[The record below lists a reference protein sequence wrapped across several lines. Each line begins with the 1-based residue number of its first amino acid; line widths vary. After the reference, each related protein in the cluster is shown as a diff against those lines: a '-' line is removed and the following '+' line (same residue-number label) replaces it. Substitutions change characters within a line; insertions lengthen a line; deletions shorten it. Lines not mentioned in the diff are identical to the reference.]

1 MPAPFWSRYAL
12 RKNCALASRRL
23 AASLTSCRW
32 RCSRSC
38 RRPAI
43 CGMFEPPMLDVI
55 GRDYVRTTRPK
66 GLSERLTVGKQVVET
81 LRSPQG
87 PRAPRRRL
95 T

>member
-1 MPAPFWSRYAL
+1 MPVAVLALVSTAGNMRYV
-12 RKNCALASRRL
+12 R
-23 AASLTSCRW
+23 AA
-32 RCSRSC
+32 
-38 RRPAI
+38 
-43 CGMFEPPMLDVI
+43 MLDVI